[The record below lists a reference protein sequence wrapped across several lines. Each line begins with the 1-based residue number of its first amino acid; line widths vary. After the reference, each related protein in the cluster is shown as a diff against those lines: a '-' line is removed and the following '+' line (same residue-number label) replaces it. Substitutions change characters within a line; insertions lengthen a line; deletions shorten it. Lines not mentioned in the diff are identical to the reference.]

1 MLATAPSD
9 RFESAA
15 AVLQALATQKQV
27 SQLKAQAPTIIQSAP
42 PKNTQSSIQVPPP
55 IASPQM
61 VNAPSKP
68 AKIRRSHSTPWLL
81 SATIPTQFIAAF
93 LLGFE
98 TMLLGQVA
106 LSLLESPTNWIV
118 LVVVMGAIA
127 TLRITSILDN
137 KDLFVFVNV
146 LSIIGFLI
154 AKNFAKV
161 AIPDLLTILPFC
173 AVAGVAAIAM
183 MAALRLIFKI
193 LNSLL

>member
-1 MLATAPSD
+1 
-9 RFESAA
+9 
-15 AVLQALATQKQV
+15 
-27 SQLKAQAPTIIQSAP
+27 
-42 PKNTQSSIQVPPP
+42 
-55 IASPQM
+55 
-61 VNAPSKP
+61 
-68 AKIRRSHSTPWLL
+68 
-81 SATIPTQFIAAF
+81 
-93 LLGFE
+93 
-98 TMLLGQVA
+98 
-106 LSLLESPTNWIV
+106 
-118 LVVVMGAIA
+118 MGAIA